1 MPESVRGCAAG
12 MTAVNLID
20 WECAYGFALDD
31 KLSLLARLPICEAVG
46 ASSHPAV
53 IRANALIAERI
64 PGATLRMLP
73 GIAHMFWVE
82 EADATARAAR
92 DFLA

>member
-20 WECAYGFALDD
+20 WESAYGFTLDD

-64 PGATLRMLP
+64 PGITFDP
-73 GIAHMFWVE
+73 IAG
-82 EADATARAAR
+82 AAY
-92 DFLA
+92 FI